1 MKKGDQMTTNTQLT
15 QDDLHQIEL
24 DKERE
29 INKKQIK
36 KLVETYCEMYNWG
49 CHEALTDC
57 LTTLCE
63 QKGFTTDYAI
73 ERLNNT
79 NDEYMEDM

>member
-1 MKKGDQMTTNTQLT
+1 MTTTTQFITELET
-15 QDDLHQIEL
+15 TCDEL
-24 DKERE
+24 DQQQIKAEHE
-29 INKKQIK
+29 ANKKQIK
-36 KLVETYCEMYNWG
+36 KLVETYCQMYNWG

-73 ERLNNT
+73 ERLNNM
-79 NDEYMEDM
+79 NDEYMEDR

>member
-1 MKKGDQMTTNTQLT
+1 MTTTTQFINEIENIC
-15 QDDLHQIEL
+15 DDLDQQ
-24 DKERE
+24 
-29 INKKQIK
+29 QIK
-36 KLVETYCEMYNWG
+36 KLVETYCQMYNWG

-73 ERLNNT
+73 ERLNNM
-79 NDEYMEDM
+79 NDEYMEDR

>member
-1 MKKGDQMTTNTQLT
+1 MTTTTHLT

-29 INKKQIK
+29 ANKKQIT
-36 KLVETYCEMYNWG
+36 KLVNTYCEMHGWAA
-49 CHEALTDC
+49 EDALTEC

-73 ERLNNT
+73 ERLNNM
-79 NDEYMEDM
+79 NDEYMEDR

>member
-1 MKKGDQMTTNTQLT
+1 MTTTTHLT

-29 INKKQIK
+29 ENKKQIT
-36 KLVETYCEMYNWG
+36 KLVNTYCEMHGWAA
-49 CHEALTDC
+49 EDALTEC

-73 ERLNNT
+73 ERLNNI
-79 NDEYMEDM
+79 NDEYMEDR